1 MWQPWWWGEGGDA
14 FAASLWGEHP
24 CLLCRP
30 PSPPSPPETP
40 PCRLPSTRTH
50 GITKAGGERRGQ
62 AAPSLPPSLPPY
74 AHIITAAPPTPYHS
88 GPLPHP
94 TSYPPPR
101 SIVPVTRALKAGVTP
116 ADTTGPEP
124 TDADMPPIT
133 METPR
138 EKHPDSNH

>member
-1 MWQPWWWGEGGDA
+1 MWQPWWWGGGGDA

-24 CLLCRP
+24 CLLCHP
-30 PSPPSPPETP
+30 PPPETP
-40 PCRLPSTRTH
+40 PPPTRTH

-62 AAPSLPPSLPPY
+62 AAPSLLPSVC
-74 AHIITAAPPTPYHS
+74 TYHYS
-88 GPLPHP
+88 GTPHP
-94 TSYPPPR
+94 ISLWTPPPPNLLPPPR